1 MNTTRYERLR
11 YAVVRASVWTSSWRI
26 AAASARRSS
35 VVCKGSPCRG
45 RGSRIVAIAAS
56 SLRRFDAGVRCRPN
70 LRCRAP
76 GVHRLRSEQR
86 QELVEAADL
95 HGNRRPEP
103 FAPELQVGMLD
114 RHSARAD
121 LMRADDL
128 VAELA
133 RDAER

>member
-11 YAVVRASVWTSSWRI
+11 YAVVRASVWTSSWRM

-56 SLRRFDAGVRCRPN
+56 SCWCRAN
-70 LRCRAP
+70 LRERANA
-76 GVHRLRSEQR
+76 VHRHRHRRAEPVAV
-86 QELVEAADL
+86 ELD
-95 HGNRRPEP
+95 
-103 FAPELQVGMLD
+103 VGVLE
-114 RHSARAD
+114 RLAARAD
-121 LMRADDL
+121 DVRARDL

-133 RDAER
+133 GDAE